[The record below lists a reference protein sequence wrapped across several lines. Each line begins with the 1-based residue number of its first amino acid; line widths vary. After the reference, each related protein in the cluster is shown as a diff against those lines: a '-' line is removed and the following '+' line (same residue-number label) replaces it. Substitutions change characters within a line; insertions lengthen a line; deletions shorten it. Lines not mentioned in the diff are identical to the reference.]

1 MRANEHHL
9 KKWLFGSPW
18 CPGRQIVRYL
28 KEGQEVSEDMGV
40 LPQEMLSSVTESEG
54 TLKLHHQNSKRRSA
68 RTQAG
73 VCEEPDTEFRSH
85 LIPTFLH
92 VRLDG
97 GASIPD
103 GAGKSI

>member
-1 MRANEHHL
+1 M
-9 KKWLFGSPW
+9 GSPW

-40 LPQEMLSSVTESEG
+40 WPQEMLFSVAESEG
-54 TLKLHHQNSKRRSA
+54 TLMLHHQNSKRRPVC
-68 RTQAG
+68 TQVG
-73 VCEEPDTEFRSH
+73 VCEEPDTEFRCH
-85 LIPTFLH
+85 LIPTLLY

-97 GASIPD
+97 GASIQD